1 MKSLLFVI
9 ETWIERMIFENMGW
23 ACKVAS
29 MSEHLRFDSRRTNLR
44 KLGEMN
50 IVYSKIRSDHKVV
63 TENSSYI
70 FQLKLQNV
78 LEGIRHLV
86 E

>member
-63 TENSSYI
+63 TVRIPSRPIYFNKNCKTYLRE
-70 FQLKLQNV
+70 
-78 LEGIRHLV
+78 
-86 E
+86 